1 MDPAGIFKSVVGV
14 RKLKILIEPS
24 KYDFAETS
32 EFTTK
37 TFSLAWK
44 HYFSYYLTADEKF
57 VSNQS
62 FTTKIEHDPKP
73 AFTVTAPFSDPSPD
87 Q

>member
-1 MDPAGIFKSVVGV
+1 MDPAGIFKSVVDV
-14 RKLKILIEPS
+14 RKFKVLIEPS
-24 KYDFAETS
+24 KYDFGDTS
-32 EFTTK
+32 EKTAK

-62 FTTKIEHDPKP
+62 FTTKIEFDPDAKFEF
-73 AFTVTAPFSDPSPD
+73 AVTAP
-87 Q
+87 